1 VVPPAATGKGT
12 PVGRMTPRPR
22 LSGCGQAPDR
32 VSGHLSY
39 TRQSTDEAA
48 RRSRRTRSAR
58 EPTVIS
64 RRATT
69 SLAILSALLLLT
81 AACTAQQ
88 ASGPGSPDPSTGV
101 TATAVPA
108 STAPVASTPPV
119 ASAAPTAS
127 APPVASSPPGATS
140 AALPTGLES
149 AQPAPPLEGL
159 VNADG
164 TPFRLT
170 DFAGT
175 PTLVFF
181 GYTHCPDV
189 CPATIG
195 EIFGVF
201 QAAPETQAVF
211 VSVDPERDTPEFL
224 ASWTEYFPEGFH
236 AVTGSPGA
244 IRRAADGYD
253 VRYARVETSSTTG
266 YTMSHTANV
275 YLIDGDGRLR
285 RIYPF
290 GTPAAEIAADISTLQ
305 AG

>member
-1 VVPPAATGKGT
+1 
-12 PVGRMTPRPR
+12 M
-22 LSGCGQAPDR
+22 
-32 VSGHLSY
+32 
-39 TRQSTDEAA
+39 
-48 RRSRRTRSAR
+48 
-58 EPTVIS
+58 IS

-69 SLAILSALLLLT
+69 SLAILSALFLV
-81 AACTAQQ
+81 ASACTSKE
-88 ASGPGSPDPSTGV
+88 ASGPGSPDTSTEMTV
-101 TATAVPA
+101 TA
-108 STAPVASTPPV
+108 STPPVVSTPPV
-119 ASAAPTAS
+119 ASTPSGAS
-127 APPVASSPPGATS
+127 TPPIASSPTLS
-140 AALPTGLES
+140 SGLES
-149 AQPAPPLEGL
+149 PRPAPPLEGL

-164 TPFRLT
+164 TPFSLA
-170 DFAGT
+170 DYAGT

-253 VRYARVETSSTTG
+253 VKYARVETSSTAG

-275 YLIDGDGRLR
+275 YLIDGDGQLR

-290 GTPAAEIAADISTLQ
+290 GTPAADMAADISTLQ